1 LHPRVFQDRI
11 ADTPLPQAIPSAG
24 PSPVTALYLLHA
36 LDVVDAGDAAQLVDQ
51 AVEMAEVDGLDDEVH
66 HRAAVAGAVN
76 QTILRVLWNSS
87 LVP

>member
-1 LHPRVFQDRI
+1 VSFEEVTNQPGRRFFVKPARVSEVK
-11 ADTPLPQAIPSAG
+11 TPA
-24 PSPVTALYLLHA
+24 SP
-36 LDVVDAGDAAQLVDQ
+36 QLVDQ
-51 AVEMAEVDGLDDEVH
+51 AVEMAEIDGLDDEVH